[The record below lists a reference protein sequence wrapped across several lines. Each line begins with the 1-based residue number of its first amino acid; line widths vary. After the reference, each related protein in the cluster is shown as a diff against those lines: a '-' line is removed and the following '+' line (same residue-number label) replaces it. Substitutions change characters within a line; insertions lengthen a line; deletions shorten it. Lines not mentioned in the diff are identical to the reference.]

1 MSESLEQLA
10 QEWKGELREKNLA
23 GRVLADYLLIR
34 RLRAQNCPW
43 HRIAAS
49 MPGVNPDS
57 LRKVFRWVDKRV
69 KEGDL
74 EPPEGGAAPAKRE
87 TKAQSTQAQSAQSP
101 SATVAGANTNTGT
114 KPAPGY
120 HPSGRR
126 LAPGET
132 LREDGL
138 DF

>member
-1 MSESLEQLA
+1 MSEPSALEQLA
-10 QEWKGELREKNLA
+10 QDWKGELREKNLA
-23 GRVLADYLLIR
+23 GRVLADYALIR

-74 EPPEGGAAPAKRE
+74 EPPEGGAP
-87 TKAQSTQAQSAQSP
+87 KAG
-101 SATVAGANTNTGT
+101 VGKAGAGKGKPVDQDTGFRT
-114 KPAPGY
+114 PTTPKK
-120 HPSGRR
+120 
-126 LAPGET
+126 
-132 LREDGL
+132 EDG
-138 DF
+138 DDDRKWM

>member
-23 GRVLADYLLIR
+23 GRVLADYTLIR

-74 EPPEGGAAPAKRE
+74 EPPEGGAP
-87 TKAQSTQAQSAQSP
+87 KAGK
-101 SATVAGANTNTGT
+101 AGAGKGKPVEQDTGFRT
-114 KPAPGY
+114 PTTPKK
-120 HPSGRR
+120 
-126 LAPGET
+126 
-132 LREDGL
+132 EDS
-138 DF
+138 DDDRKWM

>member
-1 MSESLEQLA
+1 MSEPSTLEQLA
-10 QEWKGELREKNLA
+10 QDWKGELREKNLA

-74 EPPEGGAAPAKRE
+74 EPPEGGGAPAKRE
-87 TKAQSTQAQSAQSP
+87 IKAQSTQTQSAQSP
-101 SATVAGANTNTGT
+101 VAATA

-132 LREDGL
+132 LRDDGL